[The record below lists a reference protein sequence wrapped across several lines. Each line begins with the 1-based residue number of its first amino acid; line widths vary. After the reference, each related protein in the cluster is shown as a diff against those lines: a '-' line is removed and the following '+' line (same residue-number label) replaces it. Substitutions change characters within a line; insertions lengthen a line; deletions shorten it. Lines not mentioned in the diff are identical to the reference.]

1 MVAMGG
7 REYTD
12 TDTSRAA
19 GCLLMKVSNRIYSSD
34 GRSFKRHSALIAPTG
49 RELINLLTI
58 FNASEILVY
67 SLLTSLIL
75 LIFGINIVA
84 ARIVFAALALVH
96 SGLGHKHD
104 HA

>member
-75 LIFGINIVA
+75 LIFA
-84 ARIVFAALALVH
+84 ARALVH

-104 HA
+104 HARKFLW